1 MSLSFG
7 QWMKL
12 GFGGVALMNKHAAAV
27 PLLRP
32 LLIDAL
38 NLWESVVPPEAK
50 PADDAIS
57 HTEVIDKIRS
67 GDLSA
72 EEQAMM
78 DRASQTF
85 GG

>member
-1 MSLSFG
+1 MTFG

-12 GFGGVALMNKHAAAV
+12 GFGVVALMNKHADAI

-32 LLIDAL
+32 LITDAL
-38 NLWESVVPPEAK
+38 DLLESVAPPESGA
-50 PADDAIS
+50 PVS
-57 HTEVIDKIRS
+57 HAEVIDKIKT
-67 GDLSA
+67 GNLSD
-72 EEQAMM
+72 EERAQM